1 MSGRNFHYVTTNFL
15 QNTLYVVVYKD
26 GRAVY
31 KSRNPDETS
40 YVFAKLKQ
48 NYSDEYLDSSYAI
61 SVILLRKIS
70 EEHNPNYWY
79 VKSTPKLLGYSIA
92 TRNEV
97 IIGSHIYP
105 ELLVSTILLAR
116 ELYNSQNSA

>member
-1 MSGRNFHYVTTNFL
+1 MSGRNFHFVTTNFL
-15 QNTLYVVVYKD
+15 QNTLFLVVYRD

-31 KSRNPDETS
+31 KSSNPDETS
-40 YVFAKLKQ
+40 LVFDRLEH
-48 NYSDEYLDSSYAI
+48 NYSDKYLDNSYAI

-92 TRNEV
+92 TKNEV
-97 IIGSHIYP
+97 IIGSHIHP
-105 ELLVSTILLAR
+105 EILVSTILLAR